1 MNLYIIIINVQ
12 RSKAILIRTVVFLCG
27 SMRRNLEGILV
38 PPKDEVVIQD
48 CVEFF
53 RRNSFSFSFKVWR
66 IFSTISD
73 GLLLE
78 LPVRIPN

>member
-1 MNLYIIIINVQ
+1 M
-12 RSKAILIRTVVFLCG
+12 
-27 SMRRNLEGILV
+27 

-53 RRNSFSFSFKVWR
+53 LRNSFSFSFKVWR

-78 LPVRIPN
+78 LPVRIPNDMSEANSLHCLVIPCSRRSLIQIDLLGPPALL